1 MACSPLHPFA
11 LAVHVIFHDLSL
23 FLRHKL
29 DVLVFV
35 VLTGIEGLLR
45 FGVAGAEG
53 AVQLEVV
60 HVVQEGAGDGPE
72 HVLQRKRQPCESRNL
87 SRNHLPQAEHNVH
100 IHFCRNSLPKER
112 GMS

>member
-1 MACSPLHPFA
+1 MSRDNSYLCTLC
-11 LAVHVIFHDLSL
+11 LY
-23 FLRHKL
+23 
-29 DVLVFV
+29 

-72 HVLQRKRQPCESRNL
+72 HVLQRK
-87 SRNHLPQAEHNVH
+87 
-100 IHFCRNSLPKER
+100 KETTL
-112 GMS
+112 

>member
-1 MACSPLHPFA
+1 M
-11 LAVHVIFHDLSL
+11 
-23 FLRHKL
+23 
-29 DVLVFV
+29 FV

-72 HVLQRKRQPCESRNL
+72 HVLQRKRETTL
-87 SRNHLPQAEHNVH
+87 
-100 IHFCRNSLPKER
+100 
-112 GMS
+112 

>member
-1 MACSPLHPFA
+1 MACSSLHPFA
-11 LAVHVIFHDLSL
+11 LAVHAIFHDLSL
-23 FLRHKL
+23 TLRHKL

-72 HVLQRKRQPCESRNL
+72 HVLQRK
-87 SRNHLPQAEHNVH
+87 
-100 IHFCRNSLPKER
+100 KETTL
-112 GMS
+112 